1 MESIKRLFP
10 YLKPYRGTIII
21 TLFLGVLLGA
31 TNLGMAKIVQVV
43 NDDIFIKK
51 DQRMLM
57 IVPIAAVLLY
67 LVMGI
72 LRYFHMYMLRYTG
85 DRISVDIRNDLQSQY
100 ANLSLDFHTE
110 NSSGGLISK
119 TMNDVVLVQL
129 GLTLLADV
137 VREPLTIVA
146 LLGYLFYTN
155 WMLASTIFLAAPV
168 VIIASKS
175 LGRSVRKYSHMMQE
189 TNEEWTS
196 TIKETVD
203 GIRVVK
209 AFGLENHMIGKFK
222 KVADKFLFTRRKILS
237 REELAGP
244 VFELMAAIVVSG
256 ILYFAGWQ
264 IIQGKMTPGEFLAII
279 SVLAML
285 QGPIKKLQDAHVRI
299 QHTIA
304 AAQRVFSIVDTPIKV
319 QDPEKQNRLSKTWPE
334 NWDTIDFKNVQF
346 TYGNH
351 PILRGI
357 NLTVRRGEVIAIVGA
372 SGAGKTTLVNLLPRF
387 YDVQGGQ
394 VTIGGT
400 DIRDFKVRDLR
411 GHIGLVTQ
419 DVFLFNESIKAN
431 ILASEGGKS
440 QSGKELMVNNQRVQ
454 EALEA
459 AHAASFVNRL
469 PAKTDTIVGD
479 RGAKLSGGER
489 QRISIARAV
498 FKNAPILILDEAT
511 SSLDSQSEQEVQ
523 RALDELMQGRTTF
536 VIAHRLSTIQ
546 KAHRIIVLSEGKII
560 EEGNHTELLQ
570 RQGAYQKLHS
580 IQFSNA

>member
-1 MESIKRLFP
+1 LESIKRLFP
-10 YLKPYRGTIII
+10 YLKPYRGTIIV
-21 TLFLGVLLGA
+21 TLILGVLLGA
-31 TNLGMAKIVQVV
+31 TNIGMAKIVQVV

-51 DQRMLM
+51 DQRMLLL
-57 IVPIAAVLLY
+57 VPLAAIALY
-67 LVMGI
+67 FVMGL
-72 LRYFHMYMLRYTG
+72 LRYFHMYYLRYTG
-85 DRISVDIRNDLQSQY
+85 DRISVDIRNDLQTQY

-110 NSSGGLISK
+110 NSSGSLISK

-129 GLTLLADV
+129 GLTLLADI
-137 VREPLTIVA
+137 VREPLTIIA

-155 WMLASTIFLAAPV
+155 WMLAAAIFLAAPI
-168 VIIASKS
+168 VIIVSKS

-196 TIKETVD
+196 TIKETID

-209 AFGLENHMIGKFK
+209 AFGLETHMVNKFK
-222 KVADKFLFTRRKILS
+222 KVADKFLFTRRKILG

-244 VFELMAAIVVSG
+244 VFELLAAVVVAG
-256 ILYFAGWQ
+256 ILYFAGLQ
-264 IIQGKMTPGEFLAII
+264 IIQGKMTPGEFLSII

-285 QGPIKKLQDAHVRI
+285 QGPIKKLQDAHVRL

-304 AAQRVFSIVDTPIKV
+304 AAQRVFAIIDTPVKV
-319 QDPEKQNRLSKTWPE
+319 QDPEKHNRKSIPWPDQ
-334 NWDTIDFKNVQF
+334 WDTIDFKNVQF
-346 TYGNH
+346 SYGNH

-357 NLTVRRGEVIAIVGA
+357 NLKVRRGEVVAIVGA

-387 YDVQGGQ
+387 YDVEGGQ
-394 VTIGGT
+394 ITVGGV
-400 DIRDFKVRDLR
+400 DVKDMQVRDLR

-419 DVFLFNESIKAN
+419 DVFLFNESIKDN
-431 ILASEGGKS
+431 ILAGNTGNEPDVKS
-440 QSGKELMVNNQRVQ
+440 
-454 EALEA
+454 ALEA
-459 AHAASFVNRL
+459 AHALAFVQNL
-469 PAKTDTIVGD
+469 PHKTETRVGD

-498 FKNAPILILDEAT
+498 FKNAPVLILDEAT
-511 SSLDSQSEQEVQ
+511 SSLDSQSELDVQ
-523 RALDELMQGRTTF
+523 KALDELMRGRTTF

-560 EEGNHTELLQ
+560 EEGSHTELLT

-580 IQFSNA
+580 IQFNGA